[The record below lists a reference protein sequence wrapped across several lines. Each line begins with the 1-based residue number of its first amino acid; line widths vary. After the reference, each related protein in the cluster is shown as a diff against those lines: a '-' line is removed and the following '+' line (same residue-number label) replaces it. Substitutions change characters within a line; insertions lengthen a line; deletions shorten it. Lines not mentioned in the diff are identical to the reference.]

1 MIWIIGEYS
10 DIIENSNKF
19 LENFLENFK
28 DEPSY
33 VQCIIAHTVH
43 FLR

>member
-33 VQCIIAHTVH
+33 VLT
-43 FLR
+43 